1 VNSIVQRIAAD
12 GSVVTLSVP
21 AEAGAMRWFGATRVV
36 GPAINRSFGLA
47 QAGQHK
53 VIPKKIFPG
62 GRVQAFRRVGF
73 DLVLYEAS
81 DRSDS
86 CLVWAGPYNEVTT
99 WFGGPAPREA
109 VLDHLVSLLLFT
121 DSPSG
126 ARFGPDPAASL
137 EQQSTRVYGWAD
149 DVVLMIRDAR
159 TSRDQLPPWRGLTM
173 GDAELWKERLDL
185 GQEQAEELAG
195 SPFEWRYVMA
205 SPTAVTEIIFPL
217 QPGAYR
223 AAAASAL
230 ARVDAVVQGVRASW
244 SG

>member
-1 VNSIVQRIAAD
+1 MIRCCVLTAIDTLSLDVICRARYDGDNNGLHTRRALVNSIVQRIAAD

-99 WFGGPAPREA
+99 WFGGPAPA
-109 VLDHLVSLLLFT
+109 
-121 DSPSG
+121 
-126 ARFGPDPAASL
+126 
-137 EQQSTRVYGWAD
+137 
-149 DVVLMIRDAR
+149 
-159 TSRDQLPPWRGLTM
+159 
-173 GDAELWKERLDL
+173 
-185 GQEQAEELAG
+185 
-195 SPFEWRYVMA
+195 
-205 SPTAVTEIIFPL
+205 
-217 QPGAYR
+217 
-223 AAAASAL
+223 
-230 ARVDAVVQGVRASW
+230 
-244 SG
+244 